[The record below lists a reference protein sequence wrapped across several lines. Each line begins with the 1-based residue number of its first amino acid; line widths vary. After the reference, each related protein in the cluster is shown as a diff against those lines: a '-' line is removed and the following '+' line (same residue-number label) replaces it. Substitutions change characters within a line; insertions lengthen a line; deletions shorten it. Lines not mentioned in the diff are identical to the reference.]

1 MTGCLMVGA
10 SLLALAAPDFTL
22 EWLHSV
28 EKTRWRETWQIT
40 ADGLH
45 LSEAA
50 VKGSGAGMEP
60 GDGALL
66 SDGWWVWQ
74 PQLAPQPTL
83 TLATSGATGSGWL
96 LCSGG
101 ICHDIPEAGA
111 SVVLR
116 PCTEAEWAE
125 GSRP

>member
-1 MTGCLMVGA
+1 MSGCLMVGA
-10 SLLALAAPDFTL
+10 SLLALAATDFTL
-22 EWLHSV
+22 DWRHSV

-40 ADGLH
+40 AEGLR
-45 LSEAA
+45 LTEAA

-60 GDGALL
+60 DDGARL

-74 PQLAPQPTL
+74 PKLGPLRAL
-83 TLATSGATGSGWL
+83 ILATSGATGSGWL

-101 ICHDIPEAGA
+101 ICHDIPESGT
-111 SVVLR
+111 STVLR

-125 GSRP
+125 GSGP